1 MIVGN
6 RTPVVV
12 QVNPIVMEASSPQ
25 DRKYMRTMSKE
36 DIHQINGAS
45 IQRLYQTVLDK
56 KNCDFGDIPTSKG
69 DLSKVKYLTSTKEC
83 LKVLKELMT
92 MNGIQE
98 PGIAE
103 IETAIGN
110 VERMQPTFE
119 YGFKTNQEYIIILY
133 NTTVMAIVDATS
145 MMCTAYMD
153 YLVGPD
159 QERFSPSNRF
169 DKGRGMVALECLKQF
184 NQYCKNG
191 KMDDALGYVIREQK
205 SGFIGTGAIAV
216 TVGAIAALVAV
227 VPLTRQLI
235 YWYYRN
241 KISISEY
248 LEMQAQFLEMH
259 KLAVEN
265 SKARSSS
272 EKRAII
278 KKQERVIL
286 KLHKAA
292 DKLSI
297 KASDQEDFMK
307 KEMKKDNSLFTL
319 SQMEKQISDNKL
331 NGVGIQIV

>member
-169 DKGRGMVALECLKQF
+169 DKEVGGQAV
-184 NQYCKNG
+184 
-191 KMDDALGYVIREQK
+191 LG
-205 SGFIGTGAIAV
+205 
-216 TVGAIAALVAV
+216 
-227 VPLTRQLI
+227 RQLELPTPWPTERHG
-235 YWYYRN
+235 YDPT
-241 KISISEY
+241 
-248 LEMQAQFLEMH
+248 LEIA
-259 KLAVEN
+259 
-265 SKARSSS
+265 
-272 EKRAII
+272 
-278 KKQERVIL
+278 
-286 KLHKAA
+286 
-292 DKLSI
+292 
-297 KASDQEDFMK
+297 
-307 KEMKKDNSLFTL
+307 
-319 SQMEKQISDNKL
+319 
-331 NGVGIQIV
+331 

>member
-1 MIVGN
+1 
-6 RTPVVV
+6 
-12 QVNPIVMEASSPQ
+12 
-25 DRKYMRTMSKE
+25 
-36 DIHQINGAS
+36 
-45 IQRLYQTVLDK
+45 
-56 KNCDFGDIPTSKG
+56 
-69 DLSKVKYLTSTKEC
+69 
-83 LKVLKELMT
+83 
-92 MNGIQE
+92 
-98 PGIAE
+98 
-103 IETAIGN
+103 
-110 VERMQPTFE
+110 
-119 YGFKTNQEYIIILY
+119 
-133 NTTVMAIVDATS
+133 MAIVDATS
-145 MMCTAYMD
+145 MLCTANMD

-169 DKGRGMVALECLKQF
+169 DKGRGNVALECLKQF
-184 NQYCKNG
+184 NQFCKNG
-191 KMDDALGYVIREQK
+191 QMDDALDYVIREQK
-205 SGFIGTGAIAV
+205 SGFIGTGAIAI

-241 KISISEY
+241 KISIAEY
-248 LEMQAQFLEMH
+248 LEVQAQFLEMH

-286 KLHKAA
+286 KLHRAA

-297 KASDQEDFMK
+297 KSSEQEDFMK
-307 KEMKKDNSLFTL
+307 KELKKDNSLFTL